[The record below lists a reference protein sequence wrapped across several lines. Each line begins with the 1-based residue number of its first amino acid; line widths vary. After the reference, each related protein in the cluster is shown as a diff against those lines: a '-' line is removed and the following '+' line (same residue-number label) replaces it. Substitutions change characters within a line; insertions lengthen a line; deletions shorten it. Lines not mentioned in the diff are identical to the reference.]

1 MHEEVKSVLR
11 VCMLGPGWN
20 TYTEQK
26 AKPGGTQA
34 ITSNWPP
41 ITGIETSVFPYILD
55 SKNDECPN
63 GPKWSLSGKMEN
75 VDFR

>member
-1 MHEEVKSVLR
+1 MLR
-11 VCMLGPGWN
+11 VCMLEPGWN
-20 TYTEQK
+20 TDTEQK

-41 ITGIETSVFPYILD
+41 ITGIEASVFFTSYIL
-55 SKNDECPN
+55 KNDECPN
-63 GPKWSLSGKMEN
+63 GPKWALSGKMEN

>member
-11 VCMLGPGWN
+11 VCMLEPGWN

-34 ITSNWPP
+34 ITSKWPP
-41 ITGIETSVFPYILD
+41 ITGIEASVFFYILD
-55 SKNDECPN
+55 FQKNECQN
-63 GPKWSLSGKMEN
+63 GPKWSLSGKMDN
-75 VDFR
+75 ADFR